1 MKYINIGT
9 GILSLRNRWLLFIF
23 IIVLLISYTYISNNN
38 MLGSIINTSLLEY
51 FKEGGR
57 NRKKKKK
64 KSVKKKLSRKAK
76 KSAKKAKKSAK
87 KARKKAKKSAK
98 KARKKAKKTA
108 KKARKKAKKAAKKKR
123 KQEKKAR
130 KRAKKASKKNK
141 NNAPPVLPADPKPSA
156 LDSIDTGSC
165 NYLSQI
171 KSPKEMKMGS
181 KGTWNQIGKNL
192 KGLTGY
198 YDLAVTGDSKAS
210 KMDGKPLG
218 CAGFRKTGSQCLLN
232 GSEVDEYTYYNDIP
246 GDPLPKNARGLVPGM
261 LSGVAGLVKE
271 TQKLSGGITSLTSGI
286 GTCKEYEMLQRGPNS
301 EKFNDTKP
309 MNINEVK
316 TMNPCWFPN
325 KINPESGGSCKEKF
339 TNYRQFYELDNYG
352 KDNII
357 TYYYVA
363 LGLGLLYVL
372 KSGCGTRKINLW

>member
-1 MKYINIGT
+1 MGT
-9 GILSLRNRWLLFIF
+9 DILSLRNRWLLFIF

-64 KSVKKKLSRKAK
+64 KSVKKKISRKAK

-87 KARKKAKKSAK
+87 KAKKKAKKSAK

-130 KRAKKASKKNK
+130 KKAKKASKKN
-141 NNAPPVLPADPKPSA
+141 AAPVLPADPDPSA

-171 KSPKEMKMGS
+171 KTPKEMNMGS

-210 KMDGKPLG
+210 KMNGEPLG
-218 CAGFRKTGSQCLLN
+218 CAGFRKTGSQCMLN
-232 GSEVDEYTYYNDIP
+232 GVEVDEYTYYNDVP

-261 LSGVAGLVKE
+261 LGGVAGLVKE
-271 TQKLSGGITSLTSGI
+271 TAKLSGGLTSFAQPI
-286 GTCKEYEMLQRGPNS
+286 ETCNEYEMLQRGPNS
-301 EKFNDTKP
+301 EKYNDTKP
-309 MNINEVK
+309 MSINDVK

-325 KINPESGGSCKEKF
+325 KINPETGENCKEKF
-339 TNYRQFYELDNYG
+339 TNYRQFSELDNYG

-357 TYYYVA
+357 TYYYAA
-363 LGLGLLYVL
+363 LGLGFLYILHGPRLFKTDLL
-372 KSGCGTRKINLW
+372 RF